1 MTNLGSRVYGIAAI
15 VFGFVGLW
23 WDDFAAVWQPV
34 PDGIPGRRLF
44 AYIAAVA
51 FLAAGVAMQGRR
63 TARVGSIVLMC
74 LYSIF
79 ALFWL
84 SRVIAYP
91 HIFGTWSGTAEQ
103 LALVMGGLAIYA
115 SLDPQKEAL
124 AMRLALLSRITFGV
138 CAVAFGIAHFVYP
151 SETAAMVPRWIPPGQ
166 RMWAFTTGGAHLL
179 AGLAIVSGVQALLA
193 ARLLTAMIIGFG
205 VFVWAPQLFTL
216 PETHMAWAGNAVNL
230 ALAGA
235 AWAIADSIADLG
247 DKKPSED

>member
-1 MTNLGSRVYGIAAI
+1 MIKLGSRVYGIAAI
-15 VFGFVGLW
+15 VFGLVGLW

-34 PDGIPGRRLF
+34 PDGMPERKIL
-44 AYIAAVA
+44 AYIAAIA

-63 TARVGSIVLMC
+63 TARVGSVVLVC

-79 ALFWL
+79 TLFWL
-84 SRVIAYP
+84 RQVVASP

-115 SLDPQKEAL
+115 SLDPHGGAL
-124 AMRLALLSRITFGV
+124 AVRLALLGRITFGV

-166 RMWAFTTGGAHLL
+166 KMWALTTGAAHVL
-179 AGLAIVSGVQALLA
+179 AGIAIVSGVQALLA
-193 ARLLTAMIIGFG
+193 ARLFTAMIIGFG

-216 PETHMAWAGNAVNL
+216 PKTHMVWAGNAVNL
-230 ALAGA
+230 ALVGA
-235 AWAIADSIADLG
+235 AWAIADSIAELS
-247 DKKPSED
+247 DKKHV

>member
-1 MTNLGSRVYGIAAI
+1 M
-15 VFGFVGLW
+15 FGLVGLW

-34 PDGIPGRRLF
+34 PDGMPGRRIF
-44 AYIAAVA
+44 AYIT
-51 FLAAGVAMQGRR
+51 AGVFLVAGIAMQGRR
-63 TARVGSIVLMC
+63 TARVGSVALMC

-84 SRVIAYP
+84 RRIVAYP

-115 SLDPQKEAL
+115 SLDSPRGAL
-124 AMRLALLSRITFGV
+124 AMRLALLSRVTFGV

-151 SETAAMVPRWIPPGQ
+151 SETAAMVPRWIPPGP
-166 RMWAFTTGGAHLL
+166 RMWAFTTGAAHLL
-179 AGLAIVSGVQALLA
+179 AGFAIVSGVQALLA
-193 ARLLTAMIIGFG
+193 ARLLTAMIIAFG

-230 ALAGA
+230 ALVGA
-235 AWAIADSIADLG
+235 AWSIADSIADLG
-247 DKKPSED
+247 DKKSI